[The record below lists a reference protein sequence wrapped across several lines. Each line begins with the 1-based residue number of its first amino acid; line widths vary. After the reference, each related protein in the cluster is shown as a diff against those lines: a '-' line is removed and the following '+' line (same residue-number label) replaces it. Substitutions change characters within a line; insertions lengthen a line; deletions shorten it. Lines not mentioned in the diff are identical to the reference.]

1 MDTSG
6 NTSNQNTKSIVI
18 FMENQQTPI
27 IIMAA
32 RDSIANSVH
41 KRHIYPCNYFY
52 TGKHTIASD
61 YP

>member
-1 MDTSG
+1 
-6 NTSNQNTKSIVI
+6 
-18 FMENQQTPI
+18 MENQQTPI
-27 IIMAA
+27 IVMAV
-32 RDSIANSVH
+32 RDSIANGVH